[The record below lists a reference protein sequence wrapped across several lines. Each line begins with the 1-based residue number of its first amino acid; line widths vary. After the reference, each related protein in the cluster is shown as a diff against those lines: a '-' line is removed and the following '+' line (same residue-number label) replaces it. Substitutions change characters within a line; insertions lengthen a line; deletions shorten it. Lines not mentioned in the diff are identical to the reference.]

1 MQIKGISITN
11 YRSIKKANYIPIE
24 NKCVIIGPNNEGKS
38 NILQGIVLSLTK
50 ITGSQ
55 RKKQRIYSRRLR
67 YFEGY
72 QGYDWDRDFPLDL
85 QEIEKNGKTIFKVR
99 ILLDEEEEN
108 DLSEILNS
116 PKTNELEFI
125 LSFSKDK
132 ESIEVNPVDKKI
144 KYTKNEKMDE
154 ILNFFHERL
163 IFHYIP
169 AIRPTEYSVY
179 IIEELLEERLEIL
192 KNDKAYQDLL
202 QKILEYQK
210 PVLEELGHQLTD
222 SIKSF
227 IPEVKNVEISN
238 DDEINRI
245 LSHSLSVLV
254 DDNVKTDIEHKGD
267 GIKSLLA
274 ISLVN
279 HSVHQQAEKK
289 SILLAL
295 EEPESHLHP
304 GAIHRLNQIITSIS
318 KTQQVIITT
327 HSPLLVDRTNVE
339 HNIIVNKQAANQALK
354 VIDIR
359 DTIGV
364 HISDNLTN
372 TSWVLLVE
380 GKSDEKILRKWLS
393 EDTDVKNL
401 LDNNYLSIESLGGGS
416 NFSYKINLF
425 NSMLC
430 SIVFFLDN
438 DQCGISSFEDAK
450 QKSLV
455 TDVDGTFA
463 IVQGYK
469 ESEIEDMIEVE
480 VYSDIIYRRY
490 GVQLAAPKF
499 KNSKKKWSNKVCELF
514 KSSGKLWNDKIEDEI
529 KEIVADAL
537 VAYKGNGIKMN
548 CLGPVQNLIDTI
560 KSKIKI

>member
-38 NILQGIVLSLTK
+38 NILQGIVLSLTI

-55 RKKQRIYSRRLR
+55 RKRGRFYSRRLR

-72 QGYDWDRDFPLDL
+72 QSYDWERDFPLDL
-85 QEIEKNGKTIFKVR
+85 QETEPKGKTTFKVR

-108 DLSEILNS
+108 ELAEILNS
-116 PKTNELEFI
+116 QKTNEIEFI
-125 LSFSKDK
+125 LCFYRDK
-132 ESIEVNPVDKKI
+132 ETMEVNSVDKQI
-144 KYTKNEKMDE
+144 KYTKDVKIEE
-154 ILNFFHERL
+154 LLYFFHERL

-169 AIRPTEYSVY
+169 AIRPTEYSIY

-192 KNDKAYQDLL
+192 KKDKKYQDLL

-210 PVLEELGHQLTD
+210 PVLEELGKQLTE

-238 DDEINRI
+238 EDEINRI
-245 LSHSLSVLV
+245 ISRSLSVLV

-289 SILLAL
+289 SVLLAL

-304 GAIHRLNQIITSIS
+304 GAIHRLNQIITAIS
-318 KTQQVIITT
+318 TTQQVIITT

-339 HNIIVNKQAANQALK
+339 HNIIVDKQVANKAMK
-354 VIDIR
+354 ITDIR

-380 GKSDEKILRKWLS
+380 GKSDEKILKKWLL
-393 EDTDVKNL
+393 EDFDVKCL

-438 DQCGISSFEDAK
+438 DQCSISSFEDAK
-450 QKSLV
+450 QKSLINNS
-455 TDVDGTFA
+455 DGTFA

-480 VYSDIIYRRY
+480 VYSDIIYRKY
-490 GVQLAAPKF
+490 GVQLAVPKF
-499 KNSKKKWSNKVCELF
+499 KNSKKKWSKKVCDLF
-514 KSSGKLWNDKIEDEI
+514 KSSGKLWNDKIEEEI
-529 KEIVADAL
+529 KEIVADAVVL
-537 VAYKGNGIKMN
+537 YKDNGIKKN
-548 CLGPVQNLIDTI
+548 CLGPVQTLINTI
-560 KSKIKI
+560 KTKVKI